1 MGIILR
7 PEDFEPFADI
17 PREKLEAMIADVEAV
32 AVSVAPCIA
41 KPDFKYK
48 DAAKAILRRALL
60 RWNDTGVS
68 GQVQYESA
76 GPFAQTTRSNTPTN
90 LLWPSEIAA
99 LKKLCEG
106 DGGAGKAF
114 TITPTI
120 RGGYAHSEVC
130 STVWGEGC
138 SCGSDINGCDG
149 PLWEI

>member
-7 PEDFEPFADI
+7 PEDIAPFADI
-17 PREKLEAMIADVEAV
+17 PEDKLEAMIADVEAV

-99 LKKLCEG
+99 LKKLCDES
-106 DGGAGKAF
+106 GGAGKAF
-114 TITPTI
+114 TITPTMNSSVN
-120 RGGYAHSEVC
+120 HSEVC
-130 STVWGEGC
+130 STVWGGGC
-138 SCGSDINGCDG
+138 SCGSNINGCDG

>member
-1 MGIILR
+1 MGIILK
-7 PEDFEPFADI
+7 PEDIEPFADI
-17 PREKLEAMIADVEAV
+17 PEGKLEAMIADVEAV

-76 GPFAQTTRSNTPTN
+76 GP
-90 LLWPSEIAA
+90 SEIAT

-114 TITPTI
+114 TITPTMNS
-120 RGGYAHSEVC
+120 RFTHSEVC

-138 SCGSDINGCDG
+138 SCGSNINGYAG

>member
-7 PEDFEPFADI
+7 PEDIEPFADI
-17 PREKLEAMIADVEAV
+17 PEGKLEAMIADVEAV

-76 GPFAQTTRSNTPTN
+76 GPFAQTTRSNTSTN

-99 LKKLCEG
+99 LKKLCDES
-106 DGGAGKAF
+106 GGAGKAF

-120 RGGYAHSEVC
+120 RGGGAHSVVC
-130 STVWGEGC
+130 STLWGEGC
-138 SCGSDINGCDG
+138 SCGSDINGCNG

>member
-7 PEDFEPFADI
+7 PEDIEPFADI

-106 DGGAGKAF
+106 DSGAGKALSL
-114 TITPTI
+114 IHI
-120 RGGYAHSEVC
+120 
-130 STVWGEGC
+130 
-138 SCGSDINGCDG
+138 
-149 PLWEI
+149 

>member
-7 PEDFEPFADI
+7 PEDIEPFADI
-17 PREKLEAMIADVEAV
+17 PEDKLEAMIADVEAV

-41 KPDFKYK
+41 KPDFKYN

-106 DGGAGKAF
+106 NSGAGKAF
-114 TITPTI
+114 TITPTMNSSVN
-120 RGGYAHSEVC
+120 HSEVC
-130 STVWGEGC
+130 STVWGGGC